1 MNGICSGTDD
11 DDGDGDGEGGSS
23 GAADVSQLFLFFS
36 FFSFSFFF
44 FGVDD
49 LVVFSPIYT
58 SREDLCLCVIVNVI
72 VTSHQ
77 LTFTDGVELDFSLAK
92 CFHICLRDDSIESE
106 RET

>member
-11 DDGDGDGEGGSS
+11 DDGGEGGSS
-23 GAADVSQLFLFFS
+23 GGADVSQLFLFFS

-44 FGVDD
+44 VDG
-49 LVVFSPIYT
+49 LVVVFSPIYT

-77 LTFTDGVELDFSLAK
+77 LTFAGGVEVDFSLAEYVPI
-92 CFHICLRDDSIESE
+92 FLRDDSIESE